1 MEQVTTC
8 RRCGAP
14 VSPDA
19 RSEIPEPAIRRRS
32 AWAALYVVTMVV
44 VASITAAVVYFLPL

>member
-1 MEQVTTC
+1 MEQVMKC
-8 RRCGAP
+8 GRCGAP

-19 RSEIPEPAIRRRS
+19 RSEIPEPAIWRRS
-32 AWAALYVVTMVV
+32 FTAVLYVVTMVV

>member
-1 MEQVTTC
+1 MEQVMTC

-19 RSEIPEPAIRRRS
+19 RSEIPEPAIWWRS
-32 AWAALYVVTMVV
+32 FTVALYVVTMVV
-44 VASITAAVVYFLPL
+44 VASITAAIVYFLPL